1 MILGLDTSTE
11 ILGLALL
18 KEGRV
23 VQSLSLA
30 VGRRHS
36 EMLPSALDSF
46 LTEAGAKVTD
56 LTGLAVSIG
65 PGSFTGLRVG
75 LSFAK
80 GLAHALELPIVGVPT
95 LLTLARGFAS
105 KGLPIGALL
114 DARKGE
120 VFCAFFQEKEGELV
134 RMTPDRALSPEAF
147 ASEIKEP
154 TLLVGSG
161 VRVYGDLFKTKLGS
175 LAVFVSPN
183 PEAPDPSDIAYL
195 GWQRLMQGERDDLGS
210 LEPVYVRASDAELK
224 FKPPSP
230 LAGEG

>member
-11 ILGLALL
+11 VLGLALL

-36 EMLPSALDSF
+36 EKLPGALDRF
-46 LTEAGAKVTD
+46 LNEAGAKVTD
-56 LTGLAVSIG
+56 LSGLAVSLG

-75 LSFAK
+75 LSFTK
-80 GLAHALELPIVGVPT
+80 GLAQALELPLVGVPT
-95 LLTLARGFAS
+95 LLALAWRFAPAR
-105 KGLPIGALL
+105 LPIGALL

-120 VFCAFFQEKEGELV
+120 VFCAIFHEKEGGLL

-147 ASEIKEP
+147 ISEIKEP

-161 VRVYGDLFKTKLGS
+161 VRIYGDFLKTRLGPV
-175 LAVFVSPN
+175 AIFVSPN

-195 GWQRLMQGERDDLGS
+195 GWQRLKQGERDDLEK

-224 FKPPSP
+224 FKT
-230 LAGEG
+230 L